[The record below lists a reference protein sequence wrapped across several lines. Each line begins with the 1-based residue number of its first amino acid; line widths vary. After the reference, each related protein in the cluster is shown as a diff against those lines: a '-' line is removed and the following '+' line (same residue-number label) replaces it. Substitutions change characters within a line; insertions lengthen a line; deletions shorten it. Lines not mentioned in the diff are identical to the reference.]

1 MVSCFISNLKI
12 LYNFPAGIWYLEAWG
27 RVVPTPGGI
36 CPAHEQEP
44 NPPYPLRELV
54 EIKVLNTCHVYE
66 GVYPAFCFWYRM
78 CNYAEKKPFAN
89 SCGLL
94 KPLILLGFYAFCTF
108 TNCMMTQYI
117 NFYHR
122 LASLLPSQVMPC
134 LRLTYSRLHP
144 SAA

>member
-1 MVSCFISNLKI
+1 MTVGVDKVLDVIPALFNFHLPDFLWCQLLYILCKSKN

-54 EIKVLNTCHVYE
+54 EIKVLNTCPVFE

-78 CNYAEKKPFAN
+78 RNYAEKKPFAN
-89 SCGLL
+89 SWHSL
-94 KPLILLGFYAFCTF
+94 KPFILLGF
-108 TNCMMTQYI
+108 
-117 NFYHR
+117 
-122 LASLLPSQVMPC
+122 
-134 LRLTYSRLHP
+134 
-144 SAA
+144 